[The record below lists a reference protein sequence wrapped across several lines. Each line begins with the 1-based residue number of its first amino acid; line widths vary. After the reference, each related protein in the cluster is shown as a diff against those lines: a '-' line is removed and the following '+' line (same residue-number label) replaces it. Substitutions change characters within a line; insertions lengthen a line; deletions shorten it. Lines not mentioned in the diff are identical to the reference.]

1 MYVKGR
7 RARKINCKR
16 SQHMKH
22 LNFMKKCTDDTEIS
36 DHTYYDHGNCSTTDL
51 ENMCTVGADVEVR
64 QTPWFEG
71 RRVVEFRCFVCGHV
85 LCKMQFMAA
94 IE

>member
-51 ENMCTVGADVEVR
+51 ENTVCVQSEPMLRLDRHRGL
-64 QTPWFEG
+64 
-71 RRVVEFRCFVCGHV
+71 RVDGW
-85 LCKMQFMAA
+85 
-94 IE
+94 